1 MGGGGFGA
9 PEGAEGMEGAEE
21 MEGAEGME
29 HPMGGV
35 EDGMEEPGGEY
46 QEPMEEYQAP
56 QEPAPNPFENE
67 FRTVSTRPQQ
77 PQRSDG
83 DLFADAADARS
94 KKLRY

>member
-1 MGGGGFGA
+1 MKERLIEIMDTEYDFQY
-9 PEGAEGMEGAEE
+9 PELN
-21 MEGAEGME
+21 
-29 HPMGGV
+29 PQQIQ
-35 EDGMEEPGGEY
+35 EY